1 MLNWIKE
8 AVGNITGWMGE
19 GIGAIF
25 EWLLGGLATI
35 VTKVVDAAG
44 GFWNVLDA
52 TWDFAVGF
60 IVSILNLFSA
70 FFPFVPAPVS
80 AVIGMGL
87 MAVLL
92 AGIVNKVRGK

>member
-44 GFWNVLDA
+44 GFWDVLDA
-52 TWDFAVGF
+52 IWDFAVGF
-60 IVSILNLFSA
+60 MNAVLALFAA
-70 FFPFVPAPVS
+70 FFPFVPAPVT
-80 AVIGMGL
+80 AALGFGL
-87 MAVLL
+87 LAVLL
-92 AGIVNKVRGK
+92 AGIVKKVRGS